1 MGNDGPKILV
11 IDDDEECLDLICRML
26 HEGGYRTV
34 ALTSG
39 NRVLQA
45 VSQHDP
51 ALVLTDI
58 LMPGVTGGMVYD
70 MIRAKVSPYLP
81 VVVCS
86 GTRLRFKERDP
97 LRAFLLKP
105 VGCGNLLKIVGDLIT
120 LADNLREQEES
131 AAAAQSPVPP
141 AAAPPGQPGSNIQPA
156 AFDPSSLDEDLD

>member
-45 VSQHDP
+45 VSQRDP
-51 ALVLTDI
+51 ALVLDTDI

-70 MIRAKVSPYLP
+70 MIRAKV
-81 VVVCS
+81 VRIC
-86 GTRLRFKERDP
+86 RWW
-97 LRAFLLKP
+97 
-105 VGCGNLLKIVGDLIT
+105 C
-120 LADNLREQEES
+120 
-131 AAAAQSPVPP
+131 
-141 AAAPPGQPGSNIQPA
+141 AAAPV
-156 AFDPSSLDEDLD
+156 

>member
-1 MGNDGPKILV
+1 M
-11 IDDDEECLDLICRML
+11 
-26 HEGGYRTV
+26 
-34 ALTSG
+34 
-39 NRVLQA
+39 
-45 VSQHDP
+45 
-51 ALVLTDI
+51 
-58 LMPGVTGGMVYD
+58 
-70 MIRAKVSPYLP
+70 
-81 VVVCS
+81 VVCS

-120 LADNLREQEES
+120 LADSLREQEES